1 MPMNKRAI
9 NTVIDDFIERI
20 GLAFEADGLPRIAGR
35 IMGFFVMHAE
45 PVSFAEL
52 AVRLQVSRGSI
63 STNAR
68 LLESLGVLVRM
79 TMAGDRQ
86 VYYKLAESPF
96 VRLIECF
103 IKRQKMQQA
112 YVKSVQ
118 AEIPASMKAARS
130 QLRDMHA
137 FHKAAAEHLQRLVE
151 QIDSK

>member
-1 MPMNKRAI
+1 MTKQSI
-9 NTVIDDFIERI
+9 DKVIDNFIERT
-20 GLAFEADGLPRIAGR
+20 GQAFESDGLPRIAGR
-35 IMGFFVMHAE
+35 IMGFFVIHAE

-68 LLESLGVLVRM
+68 LLESLGVIERM

-86 VYYKLAESPF
+86 VYYKLADSPF
-96 VRLIECF
+96 VRLIEGF
-103 IKRQKMQQA
+103 IKRQKDMEA
-112 YVKSVQ
+112 YVKTVQ
-118 AEIPASMKAARS
+118 AQIPAAMKAARTH
-130 QLRDMHA
+130 LREMHA

>member
-1 MPMNKRAI
+1 MTKQSI
-9 NTVIDDFIERI
+9 DKVIDNFIERI
-20 GLAFEADGLPRIAGR
+20 GQAFESDGLPRIAGR

-52 AVRLQVSRGSI
+52 AVRLKVSRGSI

-68 LLESLGVLVRM
+68 LLESLGVLARM
-79 TMAGDRQ
+79 TMPGDRQ
-86 VYYKLAESPF
+86 VYYKLADSPF
-96 VRLIECF
+96 VHLIEGF
-103 IKRQKMQQA
+103 VKRQKMLEA

-118 AEIPASMKAARS
+118 AEIPASMKATRS

-137 FHKAAAEHLQRLVE
+137 FHKAAAEHLQRLME